1 MKTMGCQTNFV
12 KRQILAALYASSRYW
27 WLPFRNNGCTYIDD
41 KNQATAAGSF
51 NFVKNL

>member
-1 MKTMGCQTNFV
+1 MKQR
-12 KRQILAALYASSRYW
+12 KEAILRLRKAVVGSVVTPGNKTVDVL
-27 WLPFRNNGCTYIDD
+27 TYIDD